1 MNNEATFQNWDR
13 GDIIRHKATGD
24 AYVVDANYGEHLTA
38 VRTAMVSNAHEWERV
53 FESIPMGDVDDCA
66 VKLDGF
72 GVPVHHISGR
82 ISFDPS
88 KTAYAPDK
96 GPVNVGDPVGRKD
109 TLATRIAE
117 LREKTT
123 AQIDDLTAR
132 NDHLVTRN
140 GVLETEVSVLT
151 KDNDCLE
158 RVIKTSAEEMRG
170 KDREIDIKQDAID
183 AQERTITRLAK
194 KKREASGCVYD
205 LPEALEGTAP
215 RHFRLGDVFDATI
228 DLGSIEEITGPDLVG
243 DGWGFT
249 LYKRGDTTGFHWK
262 CYDTEQAAREAY
274 ARLTAALCGEE

>member
-24 AYVVDANYGEHLTA
+24 VWMIDA
-38 VRTAMVSNAHEWERV
+38 SNPDEWERV
-53 FESIPMGDVDDCA
+53 YKS
-66 VKLDGF
+66 L
-72 GVPVHHISGR
+72 PVITKPKPAFL
-82 ISFDPS
+82 FD
-88 KTAYAPDK
+88 A
-96 GPVNVGDPVGRKD
+96 GPVNVGDPVGHKD

-123 AQIDDLTAR
+123 AQIDDLTAQ

-140 GVLETEVSVLT
+140 GVLEAADREHREHIEML
-151 KDNDCLE
+151 KDTIEAVQARMARMEQAATDM
-158 RVIKTSAEEMRG
+158 RVRISG

-274 ARLTAALCGEE
+274 ARLTAALCVEG